1 MVKIVLGVIA
11 GFIAWSIMWV
21 GSDQVLINTID
32 WYGVHQLAFEKAM
45 INKEPF
51 TVNVT
56 VLAMNIGRSVIISI
70 LAGFL
75 AAVVANENRYST
87 FVLGI
92 LLFAFGAMVEV
103 IAWNYL
109 PVWYHVVFLVLL
121 IPVTVIGGKLRTVT
135 SASSG

>member
-11 GFIAWSIMWV
+11 GFIAWSIMWI

-51 TVNVT
+51 TASMT
-56 VLAMNIGRSVIISI
+56 VLLMNIGRAVIISL

-87 FVLGI
+87 LVLGI
-92 LLFAFGAMVEV
+92 LLIAFGAMVEV